1 MTSYDYIVV
10 GAGSAGAV
18 VAARLSESADNRVLL
33 IEAGGSHRHMNVQ
46 VPAAFSKQF
55 KSKLDWAYFSE
66 PEQYLGGRRIFMPR
80 AKMLGGCSSMN
91 AMIYIRG
98 NKADYDTWAKDG
110 ATGWS
115 YADVLPLFRKSENNS
130 RGADDY
136 HGDSGPLYVQDLRSP
151 NDMSLKLVEAMAASG
166 LVRNDDFNGSDQ
178 LGTGLYQVTQRR
190 GMRWTTADGYTN
202 PARKRSNL
210 SVLTNTHVLRIRI
223 QNGVAVGLEAE
234 RDGQAGFI
242 RATKEVIVSAGAINT
257 PQLLMLSGIGPA
269 DHLTEHDIAVI
280 VDNPNVGDHY
290 MDHPAYVMNRETTAK
305 GTLHEAQSPK
315 WLLAY
320 LTRRTGLLTS
330 NVGEAGAFFHT
341 RSGYAAPDMQY
352 ICAPGYFFDHG
363 FRTYPT
369 PAVAIGCSLVG
380 AQSTGHIRLRSG
392 DPKDKPAIT
401 ANYLKEPEDMQAMI
415 TAIEQAREI
424 FASAPLRDLVG
435 KEIHPGGDT
444 STRQALDKI
453 IRREV
458 EHTYHP
464 ACTAR
469 IGTETTGVVD
479 PQLRVH
485 GVQGLRVAD
494 ASVFPAI
501 PHGNTNAPTVM
512 TGEKAAIMITA
523 MS

>member
-1 MTSYDYIVV
+1 MTSFDYIVV

-18 VAARLSESADNRVLL
+18 VAARLSESADNSVLL
-33 IEAGGSHRHMNVQ
+33 IEAGGSHKHMNVQ

-115 YADVLPLFRKSENNS
+115 YADALPLFRKSENNS

-136 HGDSGPLYVQDLRSP
+136 HGDRGPLYVQDLRSP
-151 NDMSLKLVEAMAASG
+151 NAMSLKLVEAIAATG
-166 LVRNDDFNGSDQ
+166 LEANNDFNGAEQ

-190 GMRWTTADGYTN
+190 GMRWTTADGYIN
-202 PARKRSNL
+202 PARKRSNFN
-210 SVLTNTHVLRIRI
+210 VLTNTLVRRVRI
-223 QNGVAVGLEAE
+223 QNGAAVGVEAE
-234 RDGQAGFI
+234 RDGQPGFI
-242 RATKEVIVSAGAINT
+242 RATKEVILSAGAINT

-269 DHLTEHDIAVI
+269 DHLAEHGIRVI

-290 MDHPAYVMNRETTAK
+290 MDHPLYLINMETTAR
-305 GTLHEAQSPK
+305 GTLQEAESPK
-315 WLLAY
+315 WLLTY
-320 LTRRTGLLTS
+320 LMRRTGLLTS
-330 NVGEAGAFFHT
+330 NIGEAGAFFHT
-341 RSGYAAPDMQY
+341 RSGDAAPDMQY
-352 ICAPGYFFDHG
+352 ICAPGYFYDHG
-363 FRTYPT
+363 FRTYPA

-380 AQSTGHIRLRSG
+380 ALSTGHVRLRSS
-392 DPKDKPAIT
+392 DPGEKPAIT

-415 TAIEQAREI
+415 TAVERVREI
-424 FASAPLRDLVG
+424 FASAPLRGLVG
-435 KEIHPGGDT
+435 KEIHPGGDR
-444 STRQALDKI
+444 SSREPLDKI
-453 IRREV
+453 IRREA

-469 IGTETTGVVD
+469 IGTESGGVVD

-485 GVQGLRVAD
+485 GVQRLRVAD
-494 ASVFPAI
+494 ASVFPTI
-501 PHGNTNAPTVM
+501 PHGNTHAPTVM
-512 TGEKAAIMITA
+512 AGEKAALMIATT
-523 MS
+523 S

>member
-1 MTSYDYIVV
+1 MTSFDYIVV

-55 KSKLDWAYFSE
+55 KSKLDWAYFTE

-115 YADVLPLFRKSENNS
+115 YGDVLPLFRNSENNS

-151 NDMSLKLVEAMAASG
+151 NDLSLKLVEAMAASG
-166 LVRNDDFNGSDQ
+166 LEANDDFNGSDQ

-190 GMRWTTADGYTN
+190 GMRWTTADGYID
-202 PARKRSNL
+202 PARKRSNF
-210 SVLTNTHVLRIRI
+210 SVLTNTHVLRVRI
-223 QNGVAVGLEAE
+223 QNGVAVGVEAE

-269 DHLTEHDIAVI
+269 DHLAEHGIAVI
-280 VDNPNVGDHY
+280 VDNPNVGDHC
-290 MDHPAYVMNRETTAK
+290 MDHPAYMINAETTAK

-341 RSGYAAPDMQY
+341 RSGDAAPDVQY
-352 ICAPGYFFDHG
+352 ICAPAYFYDHG
-363 FRTYPT
+363 FRTYLT
-369 PAVAIGCSLVG
+369 PAVTIGCSLIG
-380 AQSTGHIRLRSG
+380 AQSTGHVRLRSD
-392 DPKDKPAIT
+392 DPKAKPAIT

-415 TAIEQAREI
+415 TAVERAREI
-424 FASAPLRDLVG
+424 LASAPLRALVG
-435 KEIHPGGDT
+435 TEIHPGRDT
-444 STRQALDKI
+444 SSRQALDKI

-469 IGTETTGVVD
+469 IGTESTGVVD

-485 GVQGLRVAD
+485 GVQRLRVAD

-512 TGEKAAIMITA
+512 AGEKAAIMIA
-523 MS
+523 AAS